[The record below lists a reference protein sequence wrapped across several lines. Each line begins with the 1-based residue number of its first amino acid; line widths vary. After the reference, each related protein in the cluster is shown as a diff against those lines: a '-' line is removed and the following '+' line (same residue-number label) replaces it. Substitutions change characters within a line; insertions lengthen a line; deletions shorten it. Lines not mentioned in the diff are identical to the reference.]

1 MRKSR
6 ILEHPVSPGNV
17 EVLEN
22 LVAMGPG
29 DKGPSLENRSA
40 EGEKSPRARDRSNEG
55 DSRLRGMRGER
66 IGSGKPECAKAE
78 AKGARPTQEAA
89 AAQDAKSPAPVE
101 VAGELDP
108 IFEKLRN
115 DAAGPAGDWSGTS
128 VVNPVRAEP
137 QTGAGSSSQEE
148 DPQQARDLDSGIGPD
163 FAELGEALSSKK
175 AELPTCRKLR
185 IDTDGSAKQLSGTK
199 SLEPEQPMPETGAME
214 PTQARLRNDEG
225 KPASAERGADA
236 EEPAWLELL
245 RKGKEPRRVRPGTGG
260 DGSGHPEPK
269 ASKKV
274 AAREKHLNDRNGPG
288 PEDQDADAAA
298 PRRARDREDVDG
310 PRQEEANKNR
320 VDEKGCGNPEGPVD
334 CRAVQ
339 FQKPMQRG
347 QCARNYAREPEIQDL
362 PSSPLAR
369 RTRARAEPDQRLTP
383 FLQGATCSGQEGPAP
398 GGSSAKSEA
407 GLPVAQRTAT
417 AKLSRPKQGPG
428 LARKSLSVW
437 RLQWK
442 ELDPDRSREASYQ
455 HCAPH
460 VDVVQAG
467 MDEVSQEEAR
477 AEIRERRALPD
488 HGELPSAA
496 GMENTFSK
504 RRLVREEEVQAE
516 HKRDSE
522 RGGRNAS
529 GLEVAAADNEETD
542 AAQVM
547 PKAEAEGALPDQVKL
562 LRDISNPK
570 SALPMTDASGPALEK
585 LLGSGIDADFEQS
598 RTGNAVSV
606 CAKKLAGTGM
616 GTEAP
621 ERAEDWSD
629 IDNSKW
635 DSITSSTNTE
645 PEHVAPMTG
654 TEAGRAAPSYAKDR
668 RKAGKSALL
677 PPRSMKDPDAAE
689 ARWTRAKESERAELL
704 GEIAVS
710 VLEQA
715 HMNELKPVQVHCI
728 CHEQKEDRAR
738 ASDAGGKHQGFYAS
752 RGSWGTEKAQDSPYP
767 EPAAENPRLRGGG
780 GKSGLK
786 VLKANTAGLCEDIW
800 TSECEKAVAGAMTP
814 GHEKLRV
821 SRDKPR
827 QVASATEGYGEPVE
841 GLSQTSQVLKA
852 SFCYPEQLAK
862 ALAERSWTPER
873 KSRAGKDAPTLEELR
888 KEGPESKAVEPDPA
902 ICRSEGMESTCEEAG
917 TNTTRIE
924 TSGRETEHGNARS
937 PGYAKLR
944 DESDDSECVIWGA
957 AGDRLFDG
965 KARPSPEPPDTS
977 KLNPGRAKEKTEA
990 SKGSERN
997 LQAKVDVIRD
1007 GHRLG
1012 VVQLDKAEDR
1022 QVGPRFTASSATSR
1036 NPGRAVEKTEDAGPS
1051 RAKLC
1056 NGGGGPVRSSVEKPS
1071 TDTTAST
1078 QEELR
1083 TDNGL
1088 SLPAVKD
1095 FVGEGGG
1102 LGGFLAEPAL
1112 TALDRQW
1119 IAAARQVSQPVH
1131 PREQNFAEATGL
1143 LHVRVP
1149 MPTMLSPGGKDPG
1162 VAAAT
1167 AGGEKQLP
1175 RRAMPSEDADELV
1188 QEELRK
1194 NMNAT
1199 TNSKDTGPILARPVT
1214 DTIKPRIVGMRKNRV
1229 ATRLLLAKRLCESDV
1244 LSKLKEPGAEAAG
1257 PGLAGDR
1264 GGKEEPGVLL
1274 LQTESAKTKPAR
1286 LKPDKDDVD
1295 PQRKGDRIG
1304 RAARIKN
1311 KERED
1316 ELCPGQS
1323 HQRPWLG
1330 GRLQEPALTKL
1341 WADNANSPP
1350 MKSRADTITSG
1361 TVTTLIRQ
1369 NGVPNMLSQLGQDFE
1384 GADKGKPQHV
1394 DFLADMI
1401 KGGKNSMCAKP
1412 GVSAVASAH
1421 AEDRDHEAVLGCP
1434 FYKGLELAIRSQI
1447 GQETVATARG
1457 IAKSSVDISIA
1468 GKAKQNPSHDEP
1480 RPAVSTIESDQLKDL
1495 AKNGSSKCAKLD
1507 AKSET
1512 PVREHLMTE
1521 SAEPARAKLLKS
1533 IGRSGVANC
1542 ITGTARFS
1550 HAEDLSGRD
1559 TSGPATP
1566 SAEAG
1571 NPAFAH
1577 DRGDGTGP
1585 CTPPTA
1591 ELQWIPDARAST
1603 RGMSTWLNWC
1613 KGDVESTLA
1622 GSDAGDADSR
1632 HRQLLKGKK
1641 KPECKKSTT
1650 KRASP
1655 VLAKDCEG
1663 NADPDPAPD
1672 STRTGAPSLARL
1684 CKNEKN
1690 PVPRFSETDRN
1701 GPSLETLTT
1710 ERLLASREEPCDD
1723 KRTPSRP
1730 EPNAI
1735 STASKHEQ
1743 LRRNAEISRQ
1753 ARFGTKGI
1761 SPGQVLPDNGAEL
1774 PARAEDLKGKG
1785 EPSFARFKTEAT
1797 EPQQENV

>member
-504 RRLVREEEVQAE
+504 RRKAQPAR
-516 HKRDSE
+516 E

-710 VLEQA
+710 VLEQ
-715 HMNELKPVQVHCI
+715 VQVHCI

-738 ASDAGGKHQGFYAS
+738 ASDAGGKHQG
-752 RGSWGTEKAQDSPYP
+752 
-767 EPAAENPRLRGGG
+767 LRGGG

-786 VLKANTAGLCEDIW
+786 VLKANTAGSGQAELRVSSGGSKCEASITESEKTNSAQARPNNDAVLPIQPRLCEDIW

-852 SFCYPEQLAK
+852 SCPRAGADSGHSRYKRDETKLKKCPGSRKIEAKSGNPGFCYPEQLAK
-862 ALAERSWTPER
+862 
-873 KSRAGKDAPTLEELR
+873 AGKDAPTLEELR
-888 KEGPESKAVEPDPA
+888 KEGTLPRWLNSATG
-902 ICRSEGMESTCEEAG
+902 REEMKP
-917 TNTTRIE
+917 THERIE

-957 AGDRLFDG
+957 AGDRQVLHFPVEERISEVLKESRKANLHGTRHG
-965 KARPSPEPPDTS
+965 KSGVSAGGLMYKQGST
-977 KLNPGRAKEKTEA
+977 KGATVCRAKEKTEA

-1022 QVGPRFTASSATSR
+1022 QGPAEPSFAME
-1036 NPGRAVEKTEDAGPS
+1036 VAGQYA
-1051 RAKLC
+1051 R
-1056 NGGGGPVRSSVEKPS
+1056 
-1071 TDTTAST
+1071 
-1078 QEELR
+1078 
-1083 TDNGL
+1083 GL

-1384 GADKGKPQHV
+1384 G
-1394 DFLADMI
+1394 
-1401 KGGKNSMCAKP
+1401 
-1412 GVSAVASAH
+1412 
-1421 AEDRDHEAVLGCP
+1421 DHEAVLGCP

>member
-504 RRLVREEEVQAE
+504 RRKAQPAR
-516 HKRDSE
+516 E

-547 PKAEAEGALPDQVKL
+547 PKAEAEKGALPDQVKL

-704 GEIAVS
+704 GEIAAWIA
-710 VLEQA
+710 LDEQGSA
-715 HMNELKPVQVHCI
+715 PTRKTEPVQAMPVASTRDSTQADALKDVELSNFASSAVNITASVHRRLLGNR
-728 CHEQKEDRAR
+728 ESPRFPVPG
-738 ASDAGGKHQGFYAS
+738 AGS
-752 RGSWGTEKAQDSPYP
+752 RKPKRLVMEAGAAGSGCAG
-767 EPAAENPRLRGGG
+767 LRGGG

-786 VLKANTAGLCEDIW
+786 VLKANTAGSGQAELRVSSGGSKCEASITESEKTNSAQARPNNDAVLPIQPRLCEDIW

-827 QVASATEGYGEPVE
+827 QVASATEG
-841 GLSQTSQVLKA
+841 
-852 SFCYPEQLAK
+852 
-862 ALAERSWTPER
+862 
-873 KSRAGKDAPTLEELR
+873 EE
-888 KEGPESKAVEPDPA
+888 
-902 ICRSEGMESTCEEAG
+902 
-917 TNTTRIE
+917 
-924 TSGRETEHGNARS
+924 
-937 PGYAKLR
+937 
-944 DESDDSECVIWGA
+944 
-957 AGDRLFDG
+957 
-965 KARPSPEPPDTS
+965 
-977 KLNPGRAKEKTEA
+977 
-990 SKGSERN
+990 
-997 LQAKVDVIRD
+997 IR
-1007 GHRLG
+1007 
-1012 VVQLDKAEDR
+1012 
-1022 QVGPRFTASSATSR
+1022 
-1036 NPGRAVEKTEDAGPS
+1036 PS
-1051 RAKLC
+1051 RAFP
-1056 NGGGGPVRSSVEKPS
+1056 GAGTVKPS
-1071 TDTTAST
+1071 F
-1078 QEELR
+1078 ERLWR
-1083 TDNGL
+1083 
-1088 SLPAVKD
+1088 
-1095 FVGEGGG
+1095 
-1102 LGGFLAEPAL
+1102 
-1112 TALDRQW
+1112 
-1119 IAAARQVSQPVH
+1119 
-1131 PREQNFAEATGL
+1131 
-1143 LHVRVP
+1143 
-1149 MPTMLSPGGKDPG
+1149 
-1162 VAAAT
+1162 
-1167 AGGEKQLP
+1167 AGG
-1175 RRAMPSEDADELV
+1175 
-1188 QEELRK
+1188 
-1194 NMNAT
+1194 
-1199 TNSKDTGPILARPVT
+1199 RP
-1214 DTIKPRIVGMRKNRV
+1214 
-1229 ATRLLLAKRLCESDV
+1229 E
-1244 LSKLKEPGAEAAG
+1244 
-1257 PGLAGDR
+1257 
-1264 GGKEEPGVLL
+1264 
-1274 LQTESAKTKPAR
+1274 
-1286 LKPDKDDVD
+1286 PDK
-1295 PQRKGDRIG
+1295 
-1304 RAARIKN
+1304 
-1311 KERED
+1311 
-1316 ELCPGQS
+1316 
-1323 HQRPWLG
+1323 
-1330 GRLQEPALTKL
+1330 
-1341 WADNANSPP
+1341 
-1350 MKSRADTITSG
+1350 
-1361 TVTTLIRQ
+1361 
-1369 NGVPNMLSQLGQDFE
+1369 
-1384 GADKGKPQHV
+1384 
-1394 DFLADMI
+1394 
-1401 KGGKNSMCAKP
+1401 
-1412 GVSAVASAH
+1412 
-1421 AEDRDHEAVLGCP
+1421 
-1434 FYKGLELAIRSQI
+1434 
-1447 GQETVATARG
+1447 
-1457 IAKSSVDISIA
+1457 
-1468 GKAKQNPSHDEP
+1468 
-1480 RPAVSTIESDQLKDL
+1480 
-1495 AKNGSSKCAKLD
+1495 
-1507 AKSET
+1507 
-1512 PVREHLMTE
+1512 
-1521 SAEPARAKLLKS
+1521 
-1533 IGRSGVANC
+1533 
-1542 ITGTARFS
+1542 
-1550 HAEDLSGRD
+1550 
-1559 TSGPATP
+1559 P
-1566 SAEAG
+1566 SAE
-1571 NPAFAH
+1571 
-1577 DRGDGTGP
+1577 
-1585 CTPPTA
+1585 
-1591 ELQWIPDARAST
+1591 
-1603 RGMSTWLNWC
+1603 
-1613 KGDVESTLA
+1613 
-1622 GSDAGDADSR
+1622 
-1632 HRQLLKGKK
+1632 
-1641 KPECKKSTT
+1641 
-1650 KRASP
+1650 
-1655 VLAKDCEG
+1655 
-1663 NADPDPAPD
+1663 
-1672 STRTGAPSLARL
+1672 
-1684 CKNEKN
+1684 
-1690 PVPRFSETDRN
+1690 
-1701 GPSLETLTT
+1701 
-1710 ERLLASREEPCDD
+1710 
-1723 KRTPSRP
+1723 
-1730 EPNAI
+1730 
-1735 STASKHEQ
+1735 SK
-1743 LRRNAEISRQ
+1743 
-1753 ARFGTKGI
+1753 
-1761 SPGQVLPDNGAEL
+1761 L
-1774 PARAEDLKGKG
+1774 PARPRLCGNSKNSG
-1785 EPSFARFKTEAT
+1785 
-1797 EPQQENV
+1797 